1 MNALL
6 ESTAGII
13 FLGTPHTGS
22 NLADWASILTNLSW
36 IVRPTNK
43 DIVNVLKPGSEML
56 ANLQQE

>member
-6 ESTAGII
+6 ESTAGIV

-22 NLADWASILTNLSW
+22 NLADWARILTRFSS
-36 IVRPTNK
+36 IVRSTNK
-43 DIVNVLKPGSEML
+43 SIVSFLKPGSEML